1 MSKRKARHVIF
12 ALSAI
17 AAIAVLS
24 PASAGKAL
32 ALEGPGRTLQPAN
45 LLQAKNDP
53 VISATGDRVLRAFIP
68 PYPGTVRVRWDV
80 RSSDGSLVFSAAVVD
95 HLSNCIQNTTSKAF
109 AAKVCDLRVAPG
121 MPLYVYASPDSA
133 TNTAL
138 LRNVRVYYRV
148 ADSDGKTVVYDLPL
162 AELSVPS
169 DQPQ

>member
-1 MSKRKARHVIF
+1 
-12 ALSAI
+12 
-17 AAIAVLS
+17 
-24 PASAGKAL
+24 
-32 ALEGPGRTLQPAN
+32 
-45 LLQAKNDP
+45 
-53 VISATGDRVLRAFIP
+53 
-68 PYPGTVRVRWDV
+68 
-80 RSSDGSLVFSAAVVD
+80 
-95 HLSNCIQNTTSKAF
+95 
-109 AAKVCDLRVAPG
+109 